1 MFTLGL
7 ILYWLDKDEL
17 IAQIP
22 CSYTQTFT
30 SDVNKIFGASWLTI
44 NNDRKLPDF
53 SSLLD
58 KQWAS
63 SLSYV
68 SDGYSTKLQVH
79 DNNYTF
85 IAGGKDKY
93 FRATDIKVIGLY

>member
-1 MFTLGL
+1 MYPLVL
-7 ILYWLDKDEL
+7 IYWLDKDQL
-17 IAQIP
+17 IAKIP
-22 CSYTQTFT
+22 CPYNQTFT

-58 KQWAS
+58 SQWDG
-63 SLSYV
+63 SLSFL
-68 SDGYSTKLQVH
+68 SDEYSTKLQVH
-79 DNNYTF
+79 DNNYTL